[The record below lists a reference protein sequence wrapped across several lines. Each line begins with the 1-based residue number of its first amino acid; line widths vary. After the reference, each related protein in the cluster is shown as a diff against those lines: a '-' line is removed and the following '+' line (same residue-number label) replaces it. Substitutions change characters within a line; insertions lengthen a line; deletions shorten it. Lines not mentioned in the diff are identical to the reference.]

1 MKRKFFVGIF
11 LCFEMLFSN
20 GVLSQD
26 FPVRDE
32 IETRISSQEVS
43 LDTVKIDYTWADFL
57 QKESCQADFLI
68 LSKLHFLTQEQEKLK
83 NAMMTYCV
91 SSISVWDDLLT
102 IFRQNKKNLLMDQN
116 AKEEWFVM
124 RHIKSLPI
132 LLLDIHNSYPT
143 GDTLT
148 DKLDRIQNAVMNKKP
163 EKILLFMQDLSPN
176 QQLFF
181 MPLFN
186 EVTQL
191 IDFKNVLRKGE
202 K

>member
-1 MKRKFFVGIF
+1 MGRKFLIGIF
-11 LCFEMLFSN
+11 LCFEILFSN

-26 FPVRDE
+26 FLIQSG
-32 IETRISSQEVS
+32 IEPQISSQEVS
-43 LDTVKIDYTWADFL
+43 PDTVKINYTWSDFL
-57 QKESCQADFLI
+57 EKESCQADFLI

-91 SSISVWDDLLT
+91 SPISVWDDLLT

-124 RHIKSLPI
+124 HHIKSLPI
-132 LLLDIHNSYPT
+132 LLLDVHNSYPT
-143 GDTLT
+143 GDTLM
-148 DKLDRIQNAVMNKKP
+148 DKLDLIQNAITDKKL

-191 IDFKNVLRKGE
+191 IDFKNALRKEE